1 MYIKQRIMIRQAAKQ
16 LAIIDDNREF
26 AKHVFYH

>member
-1 MYIKQRIMIRQAAKQ
+1 MIRQAAKQ

-26 AKHVFYH
+26 AQCVLLFAFQF